1 MQRPASI
8 PITEQLRQFAADVAE
23 EHGAIDRCDALWS
36 VPFLLLEHGGNMTH
50 WVPVL
55 VVGLVVVCVTGYLL
69 LEQKFRTPNQKS
81 NRTRR
86 PF

>member
-1 MQRPASI
+1 MWQKGTGPS
-8 PITEQLRQFAADVAE
+8 T
-23 EHGAIDRCDALWS
+23 DATHYGQW
-36 VPFLLLEHGGNMTH
+36 PFLLLDHGGNMTH

-55 VVGLVVVCVTGYLL
+55 VVGLVVGCVTGYLL
-69 LEQKFRTPNQKS
+69 LEQKFRTPGQKS

>member
-1 MQRPASI
+1 MQRPAAQNNFVNSQ
-8 PITEQLRQFAADVAE
+8 PMWQKSTGPSTDVT
-23 EHGAIDRCDALWS
+23 HYGQW
-36 VPFLLLEHGGNMTH
+36 PFLLLEDGGNMTH

>member
-36 VPFLLLEHGGNMTH
+36 VPFLPLEHGGNMTH

-55 VVGLVVVCVTGYLL
+55 VVGVVVGCVTGYLL
-69 LEQKFRTPNQKS
+69 LEQKFRHPNQKS
-81 NRTRR
+81 NRRR